1 MIVVVKD
8 ATFMWEKDAILMWAV
23 RPDVHHDA
31 ACCGF
36 HRLIVHPDS
45 FVCRVEHGIKINQ
58 TITLSFVMSLLT
70 P

>member
-1 MIVVVKD
+1 MYNMIVVVKD

-36 HRLIVHPDS
+36 HELIVHPG
-45 FVCRVEHGIKINQ
+45 F
-58 TITLSFVMSLLT
+58 LLM
-70 P
+70 PRGAWY